1 MLLAAMMRHARPNR
15 VVEIGAGFSTA
26 MMLDTVER
34 FLDAPVS
41 IEAID
46 PEPQRLRTLL
56 RPGDERWLTLRVGLV
71 QDMPTVSFTSLQPN
85 DILFIDSSHVMKLG
99 SDVSFLF
106 FEVLPRLAPGV
117 LIHLHDI
124 AWPFEYPV
132 GHYQHGWAWNEA
144 HALRLLLPTVPDTAC
159 CCLRTTS
166 CGRIGPTF
174 APLCRKPFGSR
185 RAFPRTATPPAAS
198 GSLSGSGGVR
208 GASPSTAG
216 A

>member
-144 HALRLLLPTVPDTAC
+144 HALRLLLADSARYRVLLFADYLVRAHRADVRAIMPEALRQPPGVSPDGNTAC
-159 CCLRTTS
+159 SFWFT
-166 CGRIGPTF
+166 
-174 APLCRKPFGSR
+174 
-185 RAFPRTATPPAAS
+185 
-198 GSLSGSGGVR
+198 VR
-208 GASPSTAG
+208 
-216 A
+216 